1 MARDHARLLVSIW
14 TDEDFTRLTSA
25 QQLTYLSLISSPD
38 LSWCGVLP
46 LLPQRLALLSSDA
59 TDRKVRA
66 NLAALEAQRF
76 VVMDEVTAEIL
87 VRSYVRH
94 DNLLRQP
101 NVVKAM
107 VKALQKVHSERLQR
121 VVLAE
126 LNRAYHENPDAKG
139 WPVIR
144 SEQPE
149 LFAEVSANPSRNPS
163 VNPLRKVG

>member
-14 TDEDFTRLTSA
+14 ADEDFTRLTSA

-59 TDRKVRA
+59 TERKVRA
-66 NLAALEAQRF
+66 NLTALEDRRF
-76 VVMDEVTAEIL
+76 IVTDEVTAEVL

-107 VKALQKVHSERLQR
+107 VKALQRVHSDHLQE
-121 VVLAE
+121 VVIGELA
-126 LNRAYHENPDAKG
+126 RAFREDPDAKG
-139 WPVIR
+139 WPIIR

-149 LFAEVSANPSRNPS
+149 LFARVSANPSPNPS
-163 VNPLRKVG
+163 ENPLRKVG

>member
-14 TDEDFTRLTSA
+14 TDEDFTGLTSG

-46 LLPQRLALLSSDA
+46 LLPQRLALLSADA
-59 TDRKVRA
+59 TERKVRA
-66 NLAALEAQRF
+66 NLAALEDGRF
-76 VVMDEVTAEIL
+76 IVTDEVTAEIL

-107 VKALQKVHSERLQR
+107 VKALQKVHSDKLQR
-121 VVLAE
+121 TVVAE

-149 LFAEVSANPSRNPS
+149 LFTRISANPSPNPS
-163 VNPLRKVG
+163 GNPLRKVG